1 MTNRKFV
8 SLLAIMFLL
17 FTAVFVNS
25 GCDGGSHG
33 SVAGNQTQP
42 NDSNPTPETN
52 PSPEPTP
59 TPENSFTVT
68 FDSNGGTEIP
78 SQSVKSGE
86 TVIMP
91 NSPTKNGYIF
101 IGWYNNNDLEEMFLF
116 GNEGDVVTNDI
127 TLYAGWIENNENL
140 ALVQYA
146 LSEIEIGY
154 SQGDNENNVTNNL
167 YLPTSVEELTG
178 VAITWITSNTDTIKT
193 DGTVTR
199 PQASDVNV
207 ILTASATSGSE
218 TRTKT
223 FNVKVIHNNNR
234 VRSEIAN
241 SSVIDIQ
248 NMNKDNPRAHISY
261 NSEGTQVN
269 RVQGKFSEILIENSD
284 DALDA
289 IQSIHSILRIADPYT
304 ELESTV
310 INESDTGVKY
320 RFTQVYNNKKVLGR
334 SITISANNSGETN
347 FLQSN
352 FLASDILNNADLT
365 ATITIDDAEQ
375 KAKEYY
381 SGGTVTVD
389 SEKTVL
395 GIYTLDE
402 YAANPVPVYSVFVAG
417 KTGDNSSISETIYVN
432 GKSGE
437 VIKTISNFSNLTGW
451 GKNEFNQKVSFDVQ
465 FRPIDILFFYLY
477 DENLNVQLYQPKL
490 YASNWN
496 DYYRVG
502 SEFNVW
508 LNKHQVS
515 AYYNMRKVLKWIRE
529 EFRRNSISG
538 MGSKVKVIASASGIL
553 EPHGCDNAAWQNID
567 KVIYIDE
574 KLYPDY
580 SCASGLDVLAHE
592 SGHGITQYMIGDD
605 DEFRHM
611 SGAIKEGLADIFGC
625 LIEQNWQLG
634 EALSQNNSEMIRDI
648 ATNDAGGATEIYVE
662 GLKIPRAAY
671 LMHEAQNPNGLSWKK
686 LGQVWYN
693 AMTLGL
699 SSTTTMSDIR
709 TFVIWT
715 AEELNFTNDEI
726 QSIVE
731 AFNDPTVNIS
741 GRSII
746 KGVVTDHNGL
756 PISNA
761 TVTARG
767 QNFEFFSKLTTTDS
781 EGKYSITELDWGTYI
796 INIRKETYIPFK
808 SLQFVDESQDITV
821 NASLFVDGTGII
833 NGTVRDA
840 TNGSVLSGV
849 SLQIR
854 EGWNIMNGD
863 VIDTIITNADGTY
876 SAEVTNGF
884 YTITMS
890 KEEYVTTSVNVTV
903 SGNIIQNMDLS
914 PTIAQGQY
922 RAVLT
927 WATDPADLDAHV
939 RAPSSSGGT
948 IEVYYEHKKDHDSL
962 GNVVNLDWDVIR
974 DDSYRT
980 NERRYGPETIIF
992 EADPE
997 GEYEYFVHW
1006 YRGSGTWAS
1015 SRATVN
1021 LYVGG
1026 SSTAVKTWTVPNST
1040 STEHCWRVFTVK
1052 NGIILDINELSN
1064 HNHRGS
1070 HSERSTSTSQATPSF
1085 SNYKF

>member
-1 MTNRKFV
+1 MSSKRFFSIIALMFFLFV
-8 SLLAIMFLL
+8 V
-17 FTAVFVNS
+17 VFGSTGCGS
-25 GCDGGSHG
+25 GS
-33 SVAGNQTQP
+33 SSNFANNEP
-42 NDSNPTPETN
+42 NT
-52 PSPEPTP
+52 PTP
-59 TPENSFTVT
+59 TPNTSFTVT

-78 SQSVKSGE
+78 SQSVESSG

-91 NSPTKNGYIF
+91 DNPTKNGYIF
-101 IGWYNNNDLEEMFLF
+101 IGWYNDNDLKEMFLF
-116 GNEGDVVTNDI
+116 GNEGDLVTSDI
-127 TLYAGWIENNENL
+127 TLYAGWIEDNEDL
-140 ALVQYA
+140 ACVQYA

-154 SQGDNENNVTNNL
+154 SLGDNANNVTSDL

-178 VAITWITSNTDTIKT
+178 VTITWITSNTDTIKS
-193 DGTVTR
+193 DGSVTR

-207 ILTASATSGSE
+207 ILTVSATSGNE

-223 FNVKVIHNNNR
+223 FSVKVIHNNNR
-234 VRSEIAN
+234 VHSEIAN

-248 NMNKDNPRAHISY
+248 NMNEDNSRAHISY
-261 NSEGTQVN
+261 NAEGTQVN
-269 RVQGKFSEILIENSD
+269 RIQGKFSEISIENSD

-289 IQSIHSILRIADPYT
+289 IQSVHSILGIADPYT
-304 ELESTV
+304 ELENSV
-310 INESDTGVKY
+310 INESDTGIKY
-320 RFTQVYNNKKVLGR
+320 RFTQFFNNKKVFGR
-334 SITISANNSGETN
+334 SIIVSANDKGETN

-352 FLASDILNNADLT
+352 FLASNILYNADLT
-365 ATITIDDAEQ
+365 PTITSDYAEQ

-381 SGGTVTVD
+381 SGGTIAVD

-395 GIYTLDE
+395 GIYTLDDYE
-402 YAANPVPVYSVFVAG
+402 ANPVPAYVVLISG
-417 KTGDNSSISETIYVN
+417 ITNDNSSISETVYVN
-432 GKSGE
+432 GKSGDI
-437 VIKTISNFSNLTGW
+437 IKTVSNFSSLTGW

-465 FRPIDILFFYLY
+465 FRPFDVLFFYLY
-477 DENLNVQLYQPKL
+477 DENLNIQLYQPNL
-490 YASNWN
+490 FASNWN
-496 DYYRVG
+496 DYHRVG

-515 AYYNMRKVLKWIRE
+515 AYYNMRKVLQWISE
-529 EFRRNSISG
+529 EFGRNSISG
-538 MGSKVKVIASASGIL
+538 TGSKVKVIASASSIL
-553 EPHGCDNAAWQNID
+553 NPYNCDNAAWQNID
-567 KVIYIDE
+567 KVIYIHE
-574 KLYPDY
+574 KNYPDY

-592 SGHGITQYMIGDD
+592 SGHGITQYMVGDD

-634 EALSQNNSEMIRDI
+634 EALSNNHSEMIRDI
-648 ATNDAGGATEIYVE
+648 AANDAGGATEIYVE

-671 LMHEAQNPNGLSWKK
+671 LMHKTQNPNGLSWKK

-699 SSTTTMSDIR
+699 GATTTMSDIR

-741 GRSII
+741 GRSVIE
-746 KGVVTDHNGL
+746 GVVTDQNGL

-761 TVTARG
+761 TVTARE

-796 INIRKETYIPFK
+796 INIRKSNYIPFK
-808 SLQFVDESQDITV
+808 TLQFVDESQDITV
-821 NASLFVDGTGII
+821 NASLFVEGTGII
-833 NGTVRDA
+833 SGTVRDA

-854 EGWNIMNGD
+854 EGWNILNGD
-863 VIDTIITNADGTY
+863 VIDTVITNTDGTY
-876 SAEVTNGF
+876 SLEVANGF

-890 KEEYVTTSVNVTV
+890 KEEYVSTSVNVTV

-922 RAVLT
+922 RVVLS

-948 IEVYYEHKKDHDSL
+948 IEIYYEHKNDYDSL
-962 GNVVNLDWDVIR
+962 GNLVNLDWDVIR
-974 DDSYRT
+974 DDPSRT
-980 NERRYGPETIIF
+980 DEQRYGPETIIF

-1006 YRGSGTWAS
+1006 YRGYGTWAS

-1026 SSTAVKTWTVPNST
+1026 SSTAVRTWTVPTST

-1052 NGIILDINELSN
+1052 NGIILDVNELSN
-1064 HNHRGS
+1064 HTHRGNYS
-1070 HSERSTSTSQATPSF
+1070 EHSVSTSSTSQVTPSVSSSSF
-1085 SNYKF
+1085 RK